1 MTDKP
6 EVVCWGSFYKG
17 VIQDFGY
24 NEKATTDNARLDF
37 HGRELTIEPLIRLTD
52 HEAARAA
59 DKARIAA
66 LEAEKAG
73 RQQAVPSVCPRCL
86 GKGSYPGVYGKHA
99 CNCSAPAERVEQE
112 AAVLAVQPAMNEHEE
127 MKNAMQLAQGPK
139 PTTLG
144 QLHDYLDS
152 IRKAWSAQDTKY
164 LGSYESQPLYIL
176 PNDPTPGFQL
186 AEAKYFAEFGLTFI
200 PVEGASK

>member
-59 DKARIAA
+59 DKARIAGLTKA
-66 LEAEKAG
+66 LEKA
-73 RQQAVPSVCPRCL
+73 ATAMWNSE
-86 GKGSYPGVYGKHA
+86 A
-99 CNCSAPAERVEQE
+99 NMDNE
-112 AAVLAVQPAMNEHEE
+112 AADIESALA
-127 MKNAMQLAQGPK
+127 
-139 PTTLG
+139 TLLQEG
-144 QLHDYLDS
+144 
-152 IRKAWSAQDTKY
+152 
-164 LGSYESQPLYIL
+164 ES
-176 PNDPTPGFQL
+176 
-186 AEAKYFAEFGLTFI
+186 
-200 PVEGASK
+200 